1 MKSLDLDF
9 GSFPQFTKEGSTNYL
24 FGANN
29 AWVSDIWAFWDLII
43 RRHKIKTKK
52 AEKKY
57 SLLLSLLEQA
67 KYFFQAA
74 ENAPIKSQPLLY
86 YYSFMNLAKIVVN
99 VSVSDSRA
107 VWNTKKYM
115 HGVSAKPGTKLSLND
130 STITCKDEIS
140 NANVAK
146 LFIEAMGDSYTRGE
160 EFRVKELL
168 ASCLG
173 IHRAYTETYNAKE
186 TFFRLDNLT
195 ASIDGRTMYFS
206 SVIHDCTDES
216 VATLMHY
223 YPNISNLDASGNATA
238 CFKWKEELVRAKSGD
253 CTKKDLFALASKIRQ
268 SGIWSITNGRDV
280 SLYISSSPI
289 RLSTESIIYLLMFFF
304 GSITRYSP
312 YLFDELL
319 SDKNMWLMSEFLKTQ
334 PKQFIYLVTSRV
346 LGRNICQSWMTNL

>member
-289 RLSTESIIYLLMFFF
+289 RLSTDSIIYLLSF
-304 GSITRYSP
+304 S
-312 YLFDELL
+312 
-319 SDKNMWLMSEFLKTQ
+319 
-334 PKQFIYLVTSRV
+334 LV
-346 LGRNICQSWMTNL
+346 Q